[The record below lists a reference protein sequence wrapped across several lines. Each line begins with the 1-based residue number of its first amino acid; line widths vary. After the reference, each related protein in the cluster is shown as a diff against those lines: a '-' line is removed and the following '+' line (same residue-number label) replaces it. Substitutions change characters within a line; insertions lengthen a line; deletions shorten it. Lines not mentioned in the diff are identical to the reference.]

1 VYAAGRYAPLAIIW
15 RALADLHDDY
25 AVSLHILTEQWHQV
39 WSQDS
44 AAPVLGMYP
53 TSRWVK
59 GEVVQDYHELALP
72 REMPP
77 ARYLW
82 TVVVY
87 RKLADG
93 SFSQLRDQQGN
104 IEVLGGT
111 FEVTPR

>member
-1 VYAAGRYAPLAIIW
+1 
-15 RALADLHDDY
+15 
-25 AVSLHILTEQWHQV
+25 
-39 WSQDS
+39 
-44 AAPVLGMYP
+44 M
-53 TSRWVK
+53 
-59 GEVVQDYHELALP
+59 QDYHELALP